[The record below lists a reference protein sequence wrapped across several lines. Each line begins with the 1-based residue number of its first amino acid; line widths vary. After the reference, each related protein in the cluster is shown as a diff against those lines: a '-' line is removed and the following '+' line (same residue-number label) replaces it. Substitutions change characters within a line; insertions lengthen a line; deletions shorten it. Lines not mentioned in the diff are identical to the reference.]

1 MSQLIMAEGAAP
13 STPSTGKATIHIDAN
28 GNLCKTDDAGNTMTL
43 ACAGDF
49 TLTIPATGTAALL
62 GTAQTFTAAQ
72 TLDKVIA
79 GAGADLTIA
88 SGVITVTHLLH
99 RIDTEGA
106 GATDDLA
113 TINGGTAR
121 QILILEPVSSS
132 RDVTVKHGTG
142 NIFLTGAADFLL
154 DNVRAK
160 LVLLCNTAATE
171 WHEIG
176 RNDSA

>member
-13 STPSTGKATIHIDAN
+13 STPSTGKASIFIDTSGRLA
-28 GNLCKTDDAGNTMTL
+28 LKDDDGNT
-43 ACAGDF
+43 D
-49 TLTIPATGTAALL
+49 IHAALA
-62 GTAQTFTAAQ
+62 TAQTFTAGQ
-72 TLDKVIA
+72 TLDKLFA

-99 RIDTEGA
+99 RIDVESGVA
-106 GATDDLA
+106 DDLV
-113 TINGGTAR
+113 TINGGAAR
-121 QILILEPVSSS
+121 QILILEPVSST
-132 RDVTVKHGTG
+132 RDITAKHGTG
-142 NIFLTGAADFLL
+142 NIFLHGAADFLF

-160 LVLLCNTAATE
+160 LVLICNTNATE